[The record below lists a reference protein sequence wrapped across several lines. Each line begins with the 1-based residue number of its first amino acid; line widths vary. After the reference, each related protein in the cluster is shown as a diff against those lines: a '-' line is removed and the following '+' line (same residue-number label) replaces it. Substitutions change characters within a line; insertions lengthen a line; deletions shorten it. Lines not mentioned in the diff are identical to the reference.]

1 MAKQFSRE
9 EILKNMREKIARK
22 EALLVC
28 GCGTGLI
35 ARLCDQAGVDL
46 IGCYNTG
53 RYRMNGIASIAG
65 NLPIGNANEVMFDM
79 AVKDI
84 LPVVKNTPVISGIF
98 GLDPTRDMQRF
109 LKSCYDIGLSG
120 VQGFPTIGKIGGQIR
135 KEYEQVGFTFEKE
148 VSVLAYARK
157 LNMLTMSY
165 CYSVDEAKMI
175 ADAGID
181 LIIPHMGMT
190 TGGDNGTKEQSP
202 IDVAAEKT
210 EAIIQAAL
218 SINPE
223 IIPLCHG
230 GNISEPKDAEY
241 IMHHTSAKGFVGASS
256 IERIPTEKAIKN
268 VCAGYRAIRL

>member
-84 LPVVKNTPVISGIF
+84 LPVVKNTPVIGGIF

-109 LKSCYDIGLSG
+109 LKSCYDIGLFRASRQS
-120 VQGFPTIGKIGGQIR
+120 VRLAARSERNMSRSALPSR
-135 KEYEQVGFTFEKE
+135 KKSAFWHMPANLICLRCRTAT
-148 VSVLAYARK
+148 VSMKQR
-157 LNMLTMSY
+157 
-165 CYSVDEAKMI
+165 
-175 ADAGID
+175 
-181 LIIPHMGMT
+181 
-190 TGGDNGTKEQSP
+190 
-202 IDVAAEKT
+202 
-210 EAIIQAAL
+210 
-218 SINPE
+218 
-223 IIPLCHG
+223 
-230 GNISEPKDAEY
+230 
-241 IMHHTSAKGFVGASS
+241 
-256 IERIPTEKAIKN
+256 
-268 VCAGYRAIRL
+268 